1 MLNKK
6 ESRNKMIRISTD
18 YNEETKQVEY
28 KKTTP
33 KVWAQDVLMDIIS
46 QYNYRLEDSM
56 SYDQDKMTAKEKE
69 LCIEQLKKQAD
80 RIAKL
85 FGYDK
90 HWIT

>member
-1 MLNKK
+1 MLNNK

-18 YNEETKQVEY
+18 YNEETIQVEY